1 MSKQK
6 SYDEDLSLFSSA
18 MSILVKAST
27 LKPDAFVK
35 HHSVSSVG
43 VEGYGNIDTLER
55 LAGAMNAQGYRTHTG
70 KYLSANYLKKIKSNL
85 IKKYGAEY
93 VADIVDWR
101 EVSVFP
107 LDDEQTRKE
116 TAREIRMMNEVPYRA
131 SNQNQKSYYEWWS
144 ERYYVDP
151 ATDRIHDRIAKEYF
165 DDALGLS
172 AA

>member
-6 SYDEDLSLFSSA
+6 SYDEDLSLFSAA

-35 HHSVSSVG
+35 NHSVSSVG
-43 VEGYGNIDTLER
+43 VDGYGNIDTLER
-55 LAGAMNAQGYRTHTG
+55 LAGAMNTQGYRTHRG
-70 KYLSANYLKKIKSNL
+70 KYLSANYIKKLKSNL

-93 VADIVDWR
+93 VANIVDWN

-107 LDDEQTRKE
+107 LDDEIQRKE
-116 TAREIRMMNEVPYRA
+116 MMNEIRTMNEVSYRA
-131 SNQNQKSYYEWWS
+131 TGQYQKSYYEWWS
-144 ERYYVDP
+144 ERYYVEP
-151 ATDRIHDRIAKEYF
+151 ETNKIRSKC
-165 DDALGLS
+165 

>member
-1 MSKQK
+1 
-6 SYDEDLSLFSSA
+6 
-18 MSILVKAST
+18 
-27 LKPDAFVK
+27 
-35 HHSVSSVG
+35 
-43 VEGYGNIDTLER
+43 
-55 LAGAMNAQGYRTHTG
+55 
-70 KYLSANYLKKIKSNL
+70 IKSNL

-151 ATDRIHDRIAKEYF
+151 ATDRIHDRIAKDYF